1 MNAIVL
7 ALVFATSVASASQM
21 QNNTFDDN
29 DDRTTEDYVLPD
41 IYYVTEKKEYNYFPE
56 TTLDSGITF
65 KQVDISDDIMHF
77 GLNRNIHLE
86 DYMEKKGD
94 MKLVVKD
101 LEDVSP
107 FAIQINPKRRVVF
120 VVDNKRVQRYFHKE
134 RKNLLQ
140 LALTIDMLDPEVAHA
155 FYYRLSGAL
164 DNGERKRHS
173 FLRRVI
179 RNLARNK
186 VLPTDLTI
194 AQIEENLTD
203 AEVNEYTKRLFGAK
217 PYVEALVDNFGNR
230 QFPDN
235 IMESSRTTTTTTVA
249 PRRHVNRK
257 NRKNNKDSS
266 KITGTIAM

>member
-1 MNAIVL
+1 MNAFWCAILL
-7 ALVFATSVASASQM
+7 AVVVDCFPAE
-21 QNNTFDDN
+21 QNRTFDDY

-41 IYYVTEKKEYNYFPE
+41 IYYVTEKKQYNYFPE
-56 TTLDSGITF
+56 TTDSGITF

-107 FAIQINPKRRVVF
+107 FAIEINPKRRVVF

-134 RKNLLQ
+134 RKSLLQ

-164 DNGERKRHS
+164 DNEERKRHS

-194 AQIEENLTD
+194 PQIEENLTD
-203 AEVNEYTKRLFGAK
+203 AEVNEYTKRLFGAR
-217 PYVEALVDNFGNR
+217 PYVEALVDRFGNR
-230 QFPDN
+230 RFADI
-235 IMESSRTTTTTTVA
+235 IMESTRTTEAPITTTT
-249 PRRHVNRK
+249 RRLHRK
-257 NRKNNKDSS
+257 NRKSNKD
-266 KITGTIAM
+266 